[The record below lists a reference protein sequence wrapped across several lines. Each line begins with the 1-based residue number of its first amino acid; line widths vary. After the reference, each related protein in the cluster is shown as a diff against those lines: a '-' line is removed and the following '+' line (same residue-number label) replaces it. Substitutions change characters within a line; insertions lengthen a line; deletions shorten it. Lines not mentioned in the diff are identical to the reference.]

1 LVSGRVT
8 KLEEEAVTEA
18 GELDQGTMGGV
29 PPPADWSRKLL
40 AQSGQERTTLVPES
54 AMAREGMGLTVTVP
68 LTKLTGRGLARVSEI
83 SHLTNWLVR
92 EAEETPEFV
101 PTRLR
106 LTENGLGEI
115 GPD

>member
-1 LVSGRVT
+1 
-8 KLEEEAVTEA
+8 VTEA